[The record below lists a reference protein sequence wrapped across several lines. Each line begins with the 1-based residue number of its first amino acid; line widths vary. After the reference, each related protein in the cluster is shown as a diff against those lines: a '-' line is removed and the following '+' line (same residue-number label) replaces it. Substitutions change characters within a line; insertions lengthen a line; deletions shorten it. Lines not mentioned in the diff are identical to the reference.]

1 MTHQLDKAS
10 ESASPQGTG
19 SPHDLEAEIQRLLT
33 ENDRTAEQGITIQ
46 RRENTVVLGGE
57 VESAQR
63 RDEIC
68 RQITTRFPEVEITCD
83 IGITRA
89 QAPTEVEEIS

>member
-1 MTHQLDKAS
+1 MAPQLD
-10 ESASPQGTG
+10 EYV
-19 SPHDLEAEIQRLLT
+19 EAEIQRLLA
-33 ENDRTAEQGITIQ
+33 EDGKVAEQGITVQ
-46 RRENTVVLGGE
+46 RREHTLTLRGE

-68 RQITTRFPEVEITCD
+68 RQITAHFPDVEIACD
-83 IGITRA
+83 TGGVRA

>member
-1 MTHQLDKAS
+1 MTHHL
-10 ESASPQGTG
+10 EN
-19 SPHDLEAEIQRLLT
+19 LEAEIQRLLT
-33 ENDRTAEQGITIQ
+33 ENDRTAEQGITVQ
-46 RRENTVVLGGE
+46 RRENTVLLSGE

-68 RQITTRFPEVEITCD
+68 RQITSRFPEVEITCD

>member
-1 MTHQLDKAS
+1 MTQQLD
-10 ESASPQGTG
+10 EYV
-19 SPHDLEAEIQRLLT
+19 EAEIQRLLT
-33 ENDRTAEQGITIQ
+33 EDGMVSEQGITIQ
-46 RRENTVVLGGE
+46 RREHRLVLGGE

-68 RQITTRFPEVEITCD
+68 RAVTARFPDVEIACD
-83 IGITRA
+83 IGIVRA

>member
-1 MTHQLDKAS
+1 MTQLD
-10 ESASPQGTG
+10 EYLQ
-19 SPHDLEAEIQRLLT
+19 AEIQRLLT
-33 ENDRTAEQGITIQ
+33 EDGSAEQGITVQ
-46 RRENTVVLGGE
+46 RREHTVVLGGE
-57 VESAQR
+57 VESTER

-68 RQITTRFPEVEITCD
+68 RQITARFPDVEITCD

>member
-1 MTHQLDKAS
+1 MTDQVD
-10 ESASPQGTG
+10 EY
-19 SPHDLEAEIQRLLT
+19 LEARIQRLLT
-33 ENDRTAEQGITIQ
+33 EDATIAEQGITVQ
-46 RRENTVVLGGE
+46 RREQIVVLGGE

-68 RQITTRFPEVEITCD
+68 RQINTHFPDVEIACD
-83 IGITRA
+83 IGIVRA